1 MSLGLPRFLGLL
13 TGSETRPYT
22 NVTEVPSSLVTSA
35 ICFLAT
41 EPDKMGLGLS
51 VWADRSRIFMK
62 LKLDRIISIATLFAA
77 LVAII
82 LVLKK
87 PAQVAQPQA
96 PAATATPA
104 QSFGQKMEQLE
115 QAAQQASP
123 ASSGNYAAAPSQTQ
137 QTVSSSPQAKA
148 ETHSNSGG
156 IGALLAQAAGAAGLG
171 GLSPDS
177 NVGDGEPNI
186 KDQQVTYEGDLV
198 HGRFLT
204 EIAGKDVWVTISG
217 HMGSKDGY
225 ATFEPTEFKVGDVS
239 VPVSLVNPALQRKLA
254 EQRDKLK
261 LPD

>member
-1 MSLGLPRFLGLL
+1 M
-13 TGSETRPYT
+13 
-22 NVTEVPSSLVTSA
+22 N
-35 ICFLAT
+35 
-41 EPDKMGLGLS
+41 
-51 VWADRSRIFMK
+51 

-77 LVAII
+77 LAAII

-87 PAQVAQPQA
+87 PAPVVQVQA
-96 PAATATPA
+96 PAATAAAA
-104 QSFGQKMEQLE
+104 QSSGHKMELE
-115 QAAQQASP
+115 PAVQQASP
-123 ASSGNYAAAPSQTQ
+123 ASSGNYATTPAQNQMPSQNQ
-137 QTVSSSPQAKA
+137 QTVGSSAQPKA
-148 ETHSNSGG
+148 EAHSDSGG
-156 IGALLAQAAGAAGLG
+156 IGALLAQAAGSAGLG

-177 NVGDGEPNI
+177 NAGDGEPTI

-239 VPVSLVNPALQRKLA
+239 VPVSLVNPALQKKLA

-261 LPD
+261 VPD